1 MTDEAAMLIP
11 VFYQKMCRLL
21 AVILF
26 SLCCFSPSSS
36 AEETIRK
43 LTIAQ
48 EHDHRNGVWVVR
60 PRLIDSR
67 VVDLIMTNKI
77 RTLDDYAAWMA
88 ANLSYKQDQVN
99 DRWEPPES
107 MLKSRKGDCEDFA
120 FLTAAVLRV
129 LGFEPHFLALVKN
142 SKTHAICTFQ
152 KDNYF
157 VWFDNAKLHRTEARS
172 LEAFAGLL
180 TKQFN
185 YSRMLELNLENRQ
198 WTLVYPASS

>member
-1 MTDEAAMLIP
+1 MLIP
-11 VFYQKMCRLL
+11 IFYQKIYRVLP
-21 AVILF
+21 VILL
-26 SLCCFSPSSS
+26 SLCCFSQPSS

-43 LTIAQ
+43 LMVAQ
-48 EHDHRNGVWVVR
+48 EHDHHNGVWVVR
-60 PRLIDSR
+60 PRLIDNR
-67 VVDLIMTNKI
+67 VVDLIMLNKI

-99 DRWEPPES
+99 DHWEPPES

-129 LGFEPHFLALVKN
+129 LGYQPHFLALVNN
-142 SKTHAICTFQ
+142 SRTHAICTFQ
-152 KDNYF
+152 KDGYF

-172 LEAFAGLL
+172 LEEFASLL

-185 YSRMLELNLENRQ
+185 YSRTLELDLESRR
-198 WTLVYPASS
+198 WKLVYPAS